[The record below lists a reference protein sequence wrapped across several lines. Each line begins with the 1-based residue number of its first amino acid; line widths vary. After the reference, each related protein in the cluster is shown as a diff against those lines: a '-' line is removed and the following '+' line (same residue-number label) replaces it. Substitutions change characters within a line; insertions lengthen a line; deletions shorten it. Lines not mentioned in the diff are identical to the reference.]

1 MNRTSSPESL
11 ISDPAET
18 TRPAIGA
25 HSRPLRFL
33 IVGLVV
39 ALWCLLGLWL
49 QLMFPEPVLPVYL
62 LLGIPLLLLFQLGIQ
77 RQPLRTL
84 WVRSG
89 LPFVLDGPFFILWV
103 LFSLFPVY
111 AVVREVLLM
120 HLANAAEYS
129 VAIIGAFGLAYA
141 LRAMQAKTWW
151 QLGLCVLTVGLLGL
165 LPQFLS
171 LLLPHVLHIHTA
183 HPVTTA
189 QPTLLQSLE
198 IAAEWFLISPVGFV
212 VEEVFFRGALD
223 TYLHRGEEGIGWL
236 SAIFV
241 SALWGVWHL
250 PGQALSGNLLFAV
263 VGTVLPQILV
273 GVPLSLWW
281 RKSGNLAVTNTA
293 HALLEAVRNA
303 LVGTGL
309 F

>member
-1 MNRTSSPESL
+1 MNRTSSSESL
-11 ISDPAET
+11 TSDPTVT
-18 TRPAIGA
+18 TRSAIGG

-39 ALWCLLGLWL
+39 AVWCLLGILL
-49 QLMFPEPVLPVYL
+49 QRTFPEPITPVYL
-62 LLGIPLLLLFQLGIQ
+62 LLGIPLLLLFQVGIH

-89 LPFVLDGPFFILWV
+89 PSFSLDGPFFVLWV
-103 LFSLFPVY
+103 LFSLFPGY

-120 HLANAAEYS
+120 HVANAAEYS
-129 VAIIGAFGLAYA
+129 MGMVGAFGLAYA

-151 QLGLCVLTVGLLGL
+151 QLGLCVLTVGLIGL

-171 LLLPHVLHIHTA
+171 LLLLHLVRIHTA

-223 TYLHRGEEGIGWL
+223 TYLHRGEEGTGWL

-241 SALWGVWHL
+241 SVLWGVWHL
-250 PGQALSGNLLFAV
+250 PGQALSGNLLSAV
-263 VGTVLPQILV
+263 VGTVLPSILV

-281 RKSGNLAVTNTA
+281 RKSGNLAVNNTA
-293 HALLEAVRNA
+293 HGLLEAVRNA
-303 LVGTGL
+303 LVGSGL